1 MNHPYLGITVIHIYF
16 SLQGEFPYTYRWEQ
30 SMNFND
36 IMVIATGVLCF
47 LVGVLLV
54 PMIGSYFYSSS
65 GFYLPM
71 AVTGVI
77 DLVLILILIWV
88 HTRIVLYNQ
97 KRKIKRGSDLIN
109 AAFRADSETGQQ
121 E

>member
-1 MNHPYLGITVIHIYF
+1 
-16 SLQGEFPYTYRWEQ
+16 
-30 SMNFND
+30 MNFND
-36 IMVIATGVLCF
+36 IMVVGTGILCF

-77 DLVLILILIWV
+77 DLVLIVTLIWI

-97 KRKIKRGSDLIN
+97 KRKIRGGSDLIN
-109 AAFRADSETGQQ
+109 AAFSSDSETGHQ